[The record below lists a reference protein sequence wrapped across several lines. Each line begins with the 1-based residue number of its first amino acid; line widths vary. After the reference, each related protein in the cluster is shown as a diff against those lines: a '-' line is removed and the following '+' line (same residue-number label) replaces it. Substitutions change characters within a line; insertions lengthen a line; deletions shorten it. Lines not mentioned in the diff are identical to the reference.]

1 MPCVYYRIK
10 ISEERVREV
19 IVRDQNGNTS
29 SRTEHYWVQIVDHEQ
44 MADFYLQDGVSKV
57 FINGSNRGQCK
68 VQATDDGAGGSNYF
82 SAPPPGVAWLIAQH
96 CTSFGGWGMMSGR
109 TGTSENPASLP

>member
-1 MPCVYYRIK
+1 LLA
-10 ISEERVREV
+10 
-19 IVRDQNGNTS
+19 Q
-29 SRTEHYWVQIVDHEQ
+29 
-44 MADFYLQDGVSKV
+44 ADFYLQDGVAKV

-109 TGTSENPASLP
+109 TGTNEHPVNLPCRSKSVKHVFIIVSEL